1 MSSIAVAVVDT
12 DVFSHLF
19 VHRNSLDPRVPG
31 WRDLLRDR
39 RVLISFQTRAEH
51 HAADRWVAASAM
63 AKGATLLAGDGI
75 YRGAPGLNLLF

>member
-39 RVLISFQTRAEH
+39 RVLISFQTRAE
-51 HAADRWVAASAM
+51 
-63 AKGATLLAGDGI
+63 LLAGALADGW
-75 YRGAPGLNLLF
+75 GARRRAELRAVLDRTPTIPA